1 MCYTMYKLC
10 FKGKMMDKFESLSS
24 RFDGKQVLY
33 ITTKNLDYIRVTQ
46 EIDFLK
52 AHAGSLTVIGSKSKS
67 YPKRLLHV
75 WKCLMAQSMKD
86 IDVSFVGFAP
96 QLVVP
101 FFKGKL
107 KKKQLF
113 IDFFI
118 SVYDTM
124 ILDRKKFKDGGII
137 SGLCHNLDEATLKAA
152 DAIVCDTKA
161 HGQFFSEEFGTP
173 IDRIYVYYLHANEA
187 IYHPMDVAQPEGQA
201 NSNKKVLYFGSILN
215 LQGVDVILEALK
227 EFAADDK
234 ITFEIIGPIS
244 DIMQKPMQPNITYI
258 DWLTQ
263 EDLAKHI
270 ASADLCL
277 AGHFSGDIMKA
288 KRTIPGK
295 AYIYEAMQKPMI
307 LGDGMANHELFTN
320 DDKHIFVEMGNPKA
334 LAKAIKDYFDYER
347 N

>member
-1 MCYTMYKLC
+1 
-10 FKGKMMDKFESLSS
+10 MDKFETLSS
-24 RFDGKQVLY
+24 DFDGKQVLY

-52 AHAGSLTVIGSKSKS
+52 ANALGVTVIGSKSKS
-67 YPKRLLHV
+67 YPKRLMHV
-75 WKCLMAQSMKD
+75 WKQILGQSMED
-86 IDVSFVGFAP
+86 IDVTFVGFAP

-101 FFKGKL
+101 FFKNKL
-107 KKKQLF
+107 KQKQLV

-124 ILDRKKFKDGGII
+124 VLDRKKFKDGGIV
-137 SGLCHNLDEATLKAA
+137 SKLCHKLDEATLKQA

-161 HGQFFSEEFGTP
+161 HGQFFSEEFGVA
-173 IDRIYVYYLHANEA
+173 IDRLFVYYLHANEA
-187 IYHPMDVAQPEGQA
+187 IYHPMDVAKQEGQTD
-201 NSNKKVLYFGSILN
+201 SRKKVLYFGSILN
-215 LQGVDVILEALK
+215 LQGVDVILDALK
-227 EFAADDK
+227 EFADDDR
-234 ITFEIIGPIS
+234 INFEIIGPIS
-244 DIMQKPMQPNITYI
+244 DKMHKPLQPNVTYI

-295 AYIYEAMQKPMI
+295 AYIYEAMSKPMI
-307 LGDGMANHELFTN
+307 LGDGMANHELFEK

-334 LAKAIKDYFDYER
+334 LAAAIKDYFDYE
-347 N
+347 